1 MFKWLRKLA
10 GLESGKSIPKLNT
23 EQTERDQRQSLNTG
37 TSPARL
43 NTQPTHRTIQPRQQM
58 SRASQP
64 QRRNDTGT
72 TSTPTSSDTVIIH
85 QPYFDSTPRTET
97 PAPAFKSGGGGEF
110 GGGGATGGWGGGGDC
125 GGGGGDGGGG
135 CGGGECH
142 SDFARDVIALKMNR
156 RTRHRT
162 LFPQ

>member
-1 MFKWLRKLA
+1 MFKWLRKLT
-10 GLESGKSIPKLNT
+10 GLESGKSNPEPNT
-23 EQTERDQRQSLNTG
+23 KTTQSTQRQSINAG
-37 TSPARL
+37 PSPAPLDTR
-43 NTQPTHRTIQPRQQM
+43 PAHRTIQPRQQM

-72 TSTPTSSDTVIIH
+72 TSSSTSSDPVIVH
-85 QPYFDSTPRTET
+85 QPYFDGSPPAES

-110 GGGGATGGWGGGGDC
+110 GGGGATGGWGGGDC

-142 SDFARDVIALKMNR
+142 SDFSRDVIAIKMNR
-156 RTRHRT
+156 RARHRAI
-162 LFPQ
+162 FPQ